1 MQRRKLTMRR
11 FRASSNSSTDDDDD
25 DADAEKK
32 VDAAKSE
39 TDEKKSDPRKSK
51 KKYGSIVGTSTF
63 QMVTF
68 LLVRVLH
75 CVGLESGSGFEKPL
89 DPDILSRA
97 GSKAHLE

>member
-32 VDAAKSE
+32 VDADKSE

-51 KKYGSIVGTSTF
+51 KKYGSIVATTTF

-68 LLVRVLH
+68 LLH

>member
-11 FRASSNSSTDDDDD
+11 FRASSNSSTDDDD
-25 DADAEKK
+25 ADAEKK
-32 VDAAKSE
+32 VDADKSE

-75 CVGLESGSGFEKPL
+75 TTQCWVRIGFG
-89 DPDILSRA
+89 I
-97 GSKAHLE
+97 